1 MTEQIDAF
9 LTAWTI
15 AEQAGDTS
23 TLEQL
28 LTADFYGVGPLGFIL
43 PRAAWLARHGQ
54 GDLAYAA
61 FSLEEGQTRVLGPV
75 AVVTARNNTRG
86 TYRGHPIP
94 EARRATLILTR
105 DAGGWKLAVIHMSF
119 IAGTQG
125 APPLPGPTSQ
135 TGQGAPR

>member
-1 MTEQIDAF
+1 MTGQIDAF
-9 LTAWTI
+9 LSEWTM
-15 AEQAGDTS
+15 AEQAGDT
-23 TLEQL
+23 TILDQQ

-61 FSLEEGQTRVLGPV
+61 FSLEEQQSRVLGSV

-86 TYRGHPIP
+86 TYRGRPIP
-94 EARRATLILTR
+94 EAARATLVLTR

-125 APPLPGPTSQ
+125 APLLPGPASQ
-135 TGQGAPR
+135 TGPGAPR

>member
-1 MTEQIDAF
+1 MTGQIDAF
-9 LTAWTI
+9 LSEWTM
-15 AEQAGDTS
+15 AEQAGDT
-23 TLEQL
+23 TILDRQ

-61 FSLEEGQTRVLGPV
+61 FSLEEQQSRVLGPV

-86 TYRGHPIP
+86 TYRGRPIP
-94 EARRATLILTR
+94 EAARATLVLTR
-105 DAGGWKLAVIHMSF
+105 DTGGWKLAVIHMSF

-125 APPLPGPTSQ
+125 APPLPGPASQ
-135 TGQGAPR
+135 TGPGAPR

>member
-1 MTEQIDAF
+1 MTGQIDAF
-9 LTAWTI
+9 LSEWTM
-15 AEQAGDTS
+15 AEQAGDT
-23 TLEQL
+23 TILDQQ

-43 PRAAWLARHGQ
+43 PRAAWLARHSQ

-86 TYRGHPIP
+86 TYRGRPIP
-94 EARRATLILTR
+94 EAARATLVLTR
-105 DAGGWKLAVIHMSF
+105 DAGSWKLAVIHMSF

-125 APPLPGPTSQ
+125 APPLPGPASQ
-135 TGQGAPR
+135 AGQGAPR

>member
-1 MTEQIDAF
+1 MTGQIDAF
-9 LTAWTI
+9 LSEWTM
-15 AEQAGDTS
+15 AEQAGDT
-23 TLEQL
+23 TILDQQ

-61 FSLEEGQTRVLGPV
+61 FSLEEQQSRVLGSV

-86 TYRGHPIP
+86 TYRGRPIP
-94 EARRATLILTR
+94 EAARATLVLTR
-105 DAGGWKLAVIHMSF
+105 DTGGWKLAVIHLSF

-125 APPLPGPTSQ
+125 APPLPGPASQ
-135 TGQGAPR
+135 TGPGAPR

>member
-1 MTEQIDAF
+1 MTEQVDAF

-15 AEQAGDTS
+15 AEQAGDTLA
-23 TLEQL
+23 LEQL

-61 FSLEEGQTRVLGPV
+61 FSLEEEQTRVLGPV

-94 EARRATLILTR
+94 EAGRVTLILTR
-105 DAGGWKLAVIHMSF
+105 DAGSWQLAVIHMSF

-125 APPLPGPTSQ
+125 TPPLPGPASQ

>member
-1 MTEQIDAF
+1 MTGQIDAF

-15 AEQAGDTS
+15 AEQAGDT
-23 TLEQL
+23 TILDQQ

-61 FSLEEGQTRVLGPV
+61 FSLEEQQSRVLGPV

-86 TYRGHPIP
+86 TYRGRPIP
-94 EARRATLILTR
+94 EAARATLVLTR
-105 DAGGWKLAVIHMSF
+105 DTGGWKLAVIHMSF

-125 APPLPGPTSQ
+125 APPLPGPASQ
-135 TGQGAPR
+135 TGPGAPR

>member
-9 LTAWTI
+9 LTAWTV
-15 AEQAGDTS
+15 AEQAGDTLA
-23 TLEQL
+23 LEQL

-43 PRAAWLARHGQ
+43 PRAAWLARHSQ

-94 EARRATLILTR
+94 EAGRATLILTR
-105 DAGGWKLAVIHMSF
+105 DAGSWKLAVIHMSF
-119 IAGTQG
+119 IAGTLG
-125 APPLPGPTSQ
+125 APPLPGPASQ
-135 TGQGAPR
+135 AGQGAPR

>member
-1 MTEQIDAF
+1 MTGQIDAF
-9 LTAWTI
+9 LSEWTM
-15 AEQAGDTS
+15 AEQAGDT
-23 TLEQL
+23 TILDQQ

-61 FSLEEGQTRVLGPV
+61 FSLEEQQSRVLGPV

-86 TYRGHPIP
+86 TYRGHQIP
-94 EARRATLILTR
+94 EAGRATLILTR
-105 DAGGWKLAVIHMSF
+105 DAGSWKLAVIHMSF

-125 APPLPGPTSQ
+125 APPLPGPASQ
-135 TGQGAPR
+135 AGQGAPR

>member
-1 MTEQIDAF
+1 MTGQIDAF

-15 AEQAGDTS
+15 AEQAGDT
-23 TLEQL
+23 TILDQQ

-61 FSLEEGQTRVLGPV
+61 FSLEDQQSRVLGPV

-86 TYRGHPIP
+86 TYRGRPIP
-94 EARRATLILTR
+94 EAARATLVLTR
-105 DAGGWKLAVIHMSF
+105 DTGGWKLAVIHLSF

-125 APPLPGPTSQ
+125 APPLPGPASQ
-135 TGQGAPR
+135 TGPGAPR

>member
-9 LTAWTI
+9 LTAWTV
-15 AEQAGDTS
+15 AEQAGDTLA
-23 TLEQL
+23 LEQL

-43 PRAAWLARHGQ
+43 PRAAWLARHSQ

-86 TYRGHPIP
+86 TYRGHQIP
-94 EARRATLILTR
+94 EADRATLILTR
-105 DAGGWKLAVIHMSF
+105 DAGSWRLAVIHMSF

-125 APPLPGPTSQ
+125 APLLPGPASQ
-135 TGQGAPR
+135 TGPGAPR

>member
-1 MTEQIDAF
+1 MTGQIDAF

-15 AEQAGDTS
+15 AEQAGDT
-23 TLEQL
+23 TILDQQ

-61 FSLEEGQTRVLGPV
+61 FSLEEQQSRVLGPV

-86 TYRGHPIP
+86 TYRGRPIP
-94 EARRATLILTR
+94 EAARATLVLTR
-105 DAGGWKLAVIHMSF
+105 DTGGWKLAVIHLSF

-125 APPLPGPTSQ
+125 APPLPGPASQ
-135 TGQGAPR
+135 TGPGAPR

>member
-1 MTEQIDAF
+1 MTGQIDAF
-9 LTAWTI
+9 LSEWTM
-15 AEQAGDTS
+15 AEQAGDT
-23 TLEQL
+23 TILDQQ

-61 FSLEEGQTRVLGPV
+61 FSLEEQQSRVLGPV

-86 TYRGHPIP
+86 TYRGRPIP
-94 EARRATLILTR
+94 EAARATLVLTR
-105 DAGGWKLAVIHMSF
+105 DTGGWKLAVIHMSF

-125 APPLPGPTSQ
+125 APPLPGPASQ
-135 TGQGAPR
+135 AGQGAPR